1 MATHLSILAWK
12 IPWTVEPSELQSMG
26 WQRVRHDWATEC
38 DVCAHTPIHIV
49 TMTVRDG
56 ILISLGCH
64 NKNTIEWVALTTEI
78 NFIMVLGTE
87 GKSMHVL

>member
-1 MATHLSILAWK
+1 M
-12 IPWTVEPSELQSMG
+12 
-26 WQRVRHDWATEC
+26 
-38 DVCAHTPIHIV
+38 CAHTPIHIV

-64 NKNTIEWVALTTEI
+64 NKNTIEWVALTTEM